1 MKMWHISRTERKNC
15 KDTIKV
21 QSVEI
26 LHWSEQTAVVSCN
39 NGKIILVDYFNL
51 WKANSDREFIKN
63 HYSDS
68 VIDWSDI
75 DKQSEFTVTEYI
87 RQSKPW
93 GL

>member
-1 MKMWHISRTERKNC
+1 MRMWYMSRTVENDKITIKPTPVDVLNWC
-15 KDTIKV
+15 KDSAI
-21 QSVEI
+21 
-26 LHWSEQTAVVSCN
+26 VSDN